1 MKKIKLQE
9 LKDSEILEQLE
20 EARKVLRNS
29 RFQYGVA
36 RSLENPKIISNTKK
50 KIAKLLT
57 IQRERQLKA
66 NPGEKKSK
74 IFSRIKRKKEPREIK
89 RKGEGLR
96 RIYDSRETT
105 Y

>member
-50 KIAKLLT
+50 KSRNFLLF
-57 IQRERQLKA
+57 REKD
-66 NPGEKKSK
+66 N
-74 IFSRIKRKKEPREIK
+74 
-89 RKGEGLR
+89 
-96 RIYDSRETT
+96 
-105 Y
+105 

>member
-36 RSLENPKIISNTKK
+36 RSLENPKIISNMKK

-74 IFSRIKRKKEPREIK
+74 IFSRIKRKKRT
-89 RKGEGLR
+89 
-96 RIYDSRETT
+96 SRD
-105 Y
+105 

>member
-50 KIAKLLT
+50 K
-57 IQRERQLKA
+57 
-66 NPGEKKSK
+66 N
-74 IFSRIKRKKEPREIK
+74 
-89 RKGEGLR
+89 
-96 RIYDSRETT
+96 RETSYYSERKT
-105 Y
+105 IEG

>member
-36 RSLENPKIISNTKK
+36 RSLENPKVIHNTKK

-66 NPGEKKSK
+66 NPGEKNLR
-74 IFSRIKRKKEPREIK
+74 FFPVLKEEKNLARLNAK
-89 RKGEGLR
+89 VKG
-96 RIYDSRETT
+96 
-105 Y
+105 

>member
-36 RSLENPKIISNTKK
+36 RSLENPKVIHNTKK
-50 KIAKLLT
+50 K
-57 IQRERQLKA
+57 
-66 NPGEKKSK
+66 
-74 IFSRIKRKKEPREIK
+74 SRNF
-89 RKGEGLR
+89 
-96 RIYDSRETT
+96 
-105 Y
+105 

>member
-66 NPGEKKSK
+66 NPGERKSRV
-74 IFSRIKRKKEPREIK
+74 FSRAKRKKKKLARLNA
-89 RKGEGLR
+89 KG
-96 RIYDSRETT
+96 
-105 Y
+105 

>member
-36 RSLENPKIISNTKK
+36 RSLENPKVIHNTKK

-74 IFSRIKRKKEPREIK
+74 IFSRAKRKKKNLARLNAK
-89 RKGEGLR
+89 VKG
-96 RIYDSRETT
+96 
-105 Y
+105 

>member
-20 EARKVLRNS
+20 EARKILRNS

-50 KIAKLLT
+50 KFAKLLT
-57 IQRERQLKA
+57 IQRERQLKV
-66 NPGEKKSK
+66 NPGERKSRV
-74 IFSRIKRKKEPREIK
+74 FTRAKRKKKILARLNAK
-89 RKGEGLR
+89 AKG
-96 RIYDSRETT
+96 
-105 Y
+105 

>member
-9 LKDSEILEQLE
+9 LKDSEILEHLE

-36 RSLENPKIISNTKK
+36 RSLENPKIIHNTKK

-74 IFSRIKRKKEPREIK
+74 IFSRIKRKKKNLARISAK
-89 RKGEGLR
+89 VKG
-96 RIYDSRETT
+96 
-105 Y
+105 

>member
-36 RSLENPKIISNTKK
+36 RSLENPKVIHNTKK
-50 KIAKLLT
+50 K
-57 IQRERQLKA
+57 
-66 NPGEKKSK
+66 N
-74 IFSRIKRKKEPREIK
+74 
-89 RKGEGLR
+89 
-96 RIYDSRETT
+96 RETSDHSERKAAEGQSWREKV
-105 Y
+105 

>member
-9 LKDSEILEQLE
+9 LKDNEILEQLE
-20 EARKVLRNS
+20 EARKVLRTS

-36 RSLENPKIISNTKK
+36 RSLENPKVIHNTKK

-66 NPGEKKSK
+66 NPGEKSPEFFRGLKE
-74 IFSRIKRKKEPREIK
+74 RKKTSRDSTRRLRV
-89 RKGEGLR
+89 RKNL
-96 RIYDSRETT
+96 
-105 Y
+105 

>member
-36 RSLENPKIISNTKK
+36 RSLENPKIISNMKK

-74 IFSRIKRKKEPREIK
+74 IFSRIKRKKKNLARLNAK
-89 RKGEGLR
+89 AKG
-96 RIYDSRETT
+96 
-105 Y
+105 